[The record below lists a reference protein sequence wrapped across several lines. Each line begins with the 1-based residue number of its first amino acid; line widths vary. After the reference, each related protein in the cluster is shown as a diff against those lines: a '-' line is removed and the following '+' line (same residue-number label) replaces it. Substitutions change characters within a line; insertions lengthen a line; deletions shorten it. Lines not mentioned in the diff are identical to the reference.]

1 MSILFVLV
9 PMAMVLMALAA
20 GAFVWAVRNGQ
31 YDDLEGP
38 ASRIL
43 FDDEE

>member
-9 PMAMVLMALAA
+9 PMAIALMALAA

-31 YDDLEGP
+31 YDDLESPGT
-38 ASRIL
+38 RIL
-43 FDDEE
+43 FDEDE

>member
-9 PMAMVLMALAA
+9 PLAMAFMAIAA
-20 GAFVWAVRNGQ
+20 GVFVWAVRNGQ
-31 YDDLEGP
+31 YDDLESPGT
-38 ASRIL
+38 RIL

>member
-9 PMAMVLMALAA
+9 PMAIVLMALAA

-31 YDDLEGP
+31 YDDLESPGT
-38 ASRIL
+38 RIL
-43 FDDEE
+43 FDDDE